1 LPQNIFAFFSFH
13 PPFGA
18 ERFINIYHSVGG
30 VTARRQ
36 YFDDDACEKLG
47 FSRENRPNMLFVERR
62 EVVFAHIVQVPRS
75 SSSREMVFLRKAIQA
90 ACQK

>member
-47 FSRENRPNMLFVERR
+47 FSREFRPNMLFLERR
-62 EVVFAHIVQVPRS
+62 EVVFARISLKCRAP
-75 SSSREMVFLRKAIQA
+75 A
-90 ACQK
+90 AAEK